1 MTTRPKA
8 MNAMTSPAS
17 HAKPASRSVF
27 ERWGRTAYRRRRLI
41 LLIAL
46 LVAVLGGVWGTTV
59 FAKVQTAGGFNA
71 PDSQSQHEANLA
83 AQAFG
88 RDAGDVVVL
97 YSSPTL
103 TTASP
108 AFRSAVTSTLAAL
121 PHSRV
126 AAYASY
132 WSTGS
137 RQFVSASG
145 HQTYAV
151 IELAGATDTARQD
164 SYDAI
169 KTDLSAAG
177 LRTQVGGVVPTD
189 VAIDTQTTTSI
200 TRAEGL
206 SFPILL
212 ILLLVTFGSLTAAC
226 MPLAIGALGILGSFT
241 ALRLLTL
248 FTGVSVFSLNITTI
262 LGLGLGIDYG
272 LFLVTRFREEL
283 HQPGTVEDAVA
294 RTVATAGRTVLVSGV
309 TVAIVLSSLML
320 FPETILRSIGYGGV
334 ATVLV
339 DMLAALTVLPALLA
353 VLGPKVNSLR
363 IRRSVQRPPAAEASG
378 GWYRLAH
385 SVMRRPV
392 LYAVPIVLVL
402 LGLGSP
408 FLHVVW
414 GGVDATALPA
424 SAAPRLVTDALNT
437 GFPGNPT
444 APIET
449 IVQFPGAIASSPARA
464 AGLTAYVSR
473 LDHLPGITAA
483 QVTGIRGDIAR
494 VDMTYVPGPYTPQAR
509 SIAGTVRDVVTPP
522 GATSSTGGQTAAL
535 ADELSSLGQTLPWMA
550 LTLVLATFLL
560 LFLAFGSL
568 ILPLQAIVMNILS
581 LSAMYGVVTWI
592 FQDGHLSRLLGFT
605 PNGTISPTIP
615 ILMFAIMFGLSM
627 DYEVFLLSR
636 IRERYDITGDNTT
649 AIASGLQRTGGVI
662 TSAALLLIIVI
673 GLFSLSSIT
682 FIKMLGV
689 GMIVALILDAT
700 LVRMLLVPATLR
712 LLGPASWWAPR
723 PLRRFYARYGLH
735 EDDGPAP
742 GAVQAPAPALSRS
755 VPSDTRAEP
764 RSSTIPRAGT
774 ADSNGGMQ
782 I

>member
-1 MTTRPKA
+1 V
-8 MNAMTSPAS
+8 NAVDNRTS
-17 HAKPASRSVF
+17 HAKRASRPVF
-27 ERWGRTAYRRRRLI
+27 DRWGRTAYRRRRLI
-41 LLIAL
+41 LVLAL
-46 LVAVLGGVWGTTV
+46 LVAVVGIAWGSTI
-59 FAKVQTAGGFNA
+59 FAKVQTAGGFDA
-71 PDSQSQHEANLA
+71 PNSQSQHEANLA
-83 AQAFG
+83 TSAFG

-97 YSSPTL
+97 YSSNTL
-103 TTASP
+103 TTTSP

-121 PHSRV
+121 PRNKAES
-126 AAYASY
+126 YATY

-137 RQFVSASG
+137 RQFVSVSG

-151 IELAGATDTARQD
+151 IELAGATDTARQT

-169 KTDLSAAG
+169 KTDLSAPG

-189 VAIDTQTTTSI
+189 ETIDQQVTANI
-200 TRAEGL
+200 TRAEAL

-212 ILLLVTFGSLTAAC
+212 VLLLVIFGSLTAAC
-226 MPLAIGALGILGSFT
+226 LPLVIGALGILGSFT
-241 ALRLLTL
+241 ALRLLTT

-283 HQPGTVEDAVA
+283 HRQGSVEDAVS

-309 TVAIVLSSLML
+309 TVAIVLASLML

-339 DMLAALTVLPALLA
+339 DMIAALTVLPALLA

-402 LGLGSP
+402 LGLASP
-408 FLHVVW
+408 FLKVVW
-414 GGVDATALPA
+414 GGVDATVLPA
-424 SAAPRLVTDALNT
+424 SAAPRIVTEALNT
-437 GFPGNPT
+437 DFPGNPT

-449 IVQFPGAIASSPARA
+449 IVQFAGPVAGSPGRA

-473 LDHLPGITAA
+473 LGHVPGVTGARL
-483 QVTGIRGDIAR
+483 TGIRGDIAR
-494 VDMTYVPGPYTPQAR
+494 IDMTYGPGPYTPQAR
-509 SIAGTVRDVVTPP
+509 AIAGNVRDVAAPP
-522 GATSSTGGQTAAL
+522 GATAYTGGQTAAL

-550 LTLVLATFLL
+550 LAVVLATFLL
-560 LFLAFGSL
+560 MFLAFGSL
-568 ILPLQAIVMNILS
+568 VLPVQAIVMNILS
-581 LSAMYGVVTWI
+581 LGAMFGVVTWI
-592 FQDGHLSRLLGFT
+592 FQDGHLSGLLGFT

-627 DYEVFLLSR
+627 DYQVFLLSR
-636 IRERYDITGDNTT
+636 IRERYDITGDNTSS
-649 AIASGLQRTGGVI
+649 IASGVQRTGGVI
-662 TSAALLLIIVI
+662 TSAALLLVIVI

-700 LVRMLLVPATLR
+700 LVRLLLVPAVMR
-712 LLGPASWWAPR
+712 LAGDANWWAPG
-723 PLRRFYARYGLH
+723 PLRRFYARHGIR
-735 EDDGPAP
+735 EDDGPTP
-742 GAVQAPAPALSRS
+742 GAVQAPAP
-755 VPSDTRAEP
+755 EP
-764 RSSTIPRAGT
+764 VGT
-774 ADSNGGMQ
+774 
-782 I
+782 

>member
-1 MTTRPKA
+1 MSQIRA
-8 MNAMTSPAS
+8 AS
-17 HAKPASRSVF
+17 GHSIF

-41 LLIAL
+41 LVVAL
-46 LVAVLGGVWGTTV
+46 LVAGLGALWGTTI
-59 FAKVQTAGGFNA
+59 FGTVQTAGGFDA
-71 PDSQSQHEANLA
+71 PNSQSQHEANLA
-83 AQAFG
+83 TQTFG

-121 PHSRV
+121 SNRSV
-126 AAYASY
+126 ESSASY

-151 IELAGATDTARQD
+151 IELAGSGDTARQT

-169 KTDLSAAG
+169 KTQLAAPG
-177 LRTQVGGVVPTD
+177 LTSQVGGVVPTD
-189 VAIDTQTTTSI
+189 ETIDQQTTASI

-206 SFPILL
+206 SFPILA
-212 ILLLVTFGSLTAAC
+212 ILLLVIFGSLTAAC
-226 MPLAIGALGILGSFT
+226 LPLAIGALGILGSFT

-248 FTGVSVFSLNITTI
+248 ITGVSVFSLNITTI

-283 HQPGTVEDAVA
+283 HKPGTVEDAVA
-294 RTVATAGRTVLVSGV
+294 RTVASAGRTVLVSGV
-309 TVAIVLSSLML
+309 TVAIVLASLML

-339 DMLAALTVLPALLA
+339 DMIAALTVLPALLA

-363 IRRSVQRPPAAEASG
+363 IRRSVQGPPAAEASG

-392 LYAVPIVLVL
+392 LYAIPIVAVL

-424 SAAPRLVTDALNT
+424 AAAPRIVTEALNQD
-437 GFPGNPT
+437 FPGNPT
-444 APIET
+444 APIEA
-449 IVQFPGAIASSPARA
+449 IVQFGGPVTGSPSRTAALASYA
-464 AGLTAYVSR
+464 SR
-473 LDHLPGITAA
+473 LDRVPGVTAA
-483 QVTGIRGDIAR
+483 QVTGLRGDIAR
-494 VDMTYVPGPYTPQAR
+494 IDLSYGPDPYTPQAR
-509 SIAGTVRDVVTPP
+509 AIAGQVRDVAAPP
-522 GATSSTGGQTAAL
+522 GATVAVGGQTAAL
-535 ADELSSLGQTLPWMA
+535 ADELSSIGHTLPWMA
-550 LTLVLATFLL
+550 LAVVLATFVL

-568 ILPLQAIVMNILS
+568 ILPLEAIVANILS

-592 FQDGHLSRLLGFT
+592 FGEGHLSGLLGFT
-605 PNGTISPTIP
+605 SNGTISPTIP
-615 ILMFAIMFGLSM
+615 VLMFAIMFGLSM

-636 IRERYDITGDNTT
+636 IRERYVATGDNTA

-662 TSAALLLIIVI
+662 SSAALLLLIVI
-673 GLFSLSSIT
+673 GMFSISSIT
-682 FIKMLGV
+682 FIKLLGV

-700 LVRMLLVPATLR
+700 LVRMLLVPATMR
-712 LLGPASWWAPR
+712 LLGDANWWAPA
-723 PLRRFYARYGLH
+723 PLRRLYARYGIR
-735 EDDGPAP
+735 EDDA
-742 GAVQAPAPALSRS
+742 
-755 VPSDTRAEP
+755 
-764 RSSTIPRAGT
+764 PRAGAIAT
-774 ADSNGGMQ
+774 PASEPART
-782 I
+782 

>member
-1 MTTRPKA
+1 MSQ
-8 MNAMTSPAS
+8 NPAI
-17 HAKPASRSVF
+17 F
-27 ERWGRTAYRRRRLI
+27 DRWGRTVYRRRRLI
-41 LLIAL
+41 LVIAL
-46 LVAVLGGVWGTTV
+46 LVAGLGALWGTSI

-71 PDSQSQHEANLA
+71 PNSQSQHEANLA
-83 AQAFG
+83 TQTFG

-121 PHSRV
+121 PRNKAES
-126 AAYASY
+126 YASY

-145 HQTYAV
+145 HQAYAV
-151 IELAGATDTARQD
+151 IELSGSSDTARQG

-169 KTDLSAAG
+169 KADLSAPG
-177 LRTQVGGVVPTD
+177 LLTQVGGVVPTD
-189 VAIDTQTTTSI
+189 ETIDQQTTASI

-212 ILLLVTFGSLTAAC
+212 ILLLVIFGSLTAASL
-226 MPLAIGALGILGSFT
+226 PLAIGALGILGSFT

-248 FTGVSVFSLNITTI
+248 VTGVSVFSLNITTI

-283 HQPGTVEDAVA
+283 HKPGTVEDAVA

-339 DMLAALTVLPALLA
+339 DMLAALSVLPALLA

-363 IRRSVQRPPAAEASG
+363 IRRSVRRPPAAEASG

-385 SVMRRPV
+385 NVMRRPL
-392 LYAVPIVLVL
+392 LYAVPIVVLL

-424 SAAPRLVTDALNT
+424 SAAPRLVTEALNAD
-437 GFPGNPT
+437 FPGNPT
-444 APIET
+444 APIEA
-449 IVQFPGAIASSPARA
+449 IIQFPGPVSGSAARTAGIASYA
-464 AGLTAYVSR
+464 SR
-473 LDHLPGITAA
+473 LDHVPGVTAA
-483 QVTGIRGDIAR
+483 QLTGVRGDVAR
-494 VDMTYVPGPYTPQAR
+494 IDLSYGPGPYTPQAR
-509 SIAGTVRDVVTPP
+509 AIAASVRDVAAPD
-522 GATSSTGGQTAAL
+522 GATVQVGGQTAAL
-535 ADELSSLGQTLPWMA
+535 ADELSSIGHTLPWMA
-550 LTLVLATFLL
+550 LAVVIATFLL

-568 ILPLQAIVMNILS
+568 ILPLEAIAANVLS

-592 FQDGHLSRLLGFT
+592 FGDGHLSGLLGFT
-605 PNGTISPTIP
+605 SNGTISPTIP
-615 ILMFAIMFGLSM
+615 VLMFAIMFGLSM

-636 IRERYDITGDNTT
+636 IRESYDRTGDNTA

-673 GLFSLSSIT
+673 GMFSLSSIT
-682 FIKMLGV
+682 FIKLLGV
-689 GMIVALILDAT
+689 GMIVALVLDAT
-700 LVRMLLVPATLR
+700 LVRLLLVPATMR
-712 LLGPASWWAPR
+712 LLGNANWWAPA
-723 PLRRFYARYGLH
+723 PLRRFYARYGFR
-735 EDDGPAP
+735 EDDGPDP
-742 GAVQAPAPALSRS
+742 AVL
-755 VPSDTRAEP
+755 AEP
-764 RSSTIPRAGT
+764 ETVPAQT
-774 ADSNGGMQ
+774 
-782 I
+782 